1 MQKRGAELLPSDDIL
16 RQRCCPCY
24 RNMNH
29 RRLSALLV
37 EDSPLLRSRVTE
49 LLEELAPVTV
59 VEVAEDESSAL
70 DWLAQ
75 DVNHCDVVIVDI
87 FLKRGN
93 GLAVLQKAVK
103 LRPEVH
109 FVVLSNAATADVRR
123 WCDQLGARAVFDKST
138 EIDDLVR
145 YCSEL
150 AGNSQTK

>member
-1 MQKRGAELLPSDDIL
+1 
-16 RQRCCPCY
+16 
-24 RNMNH
+24 
-29 RRLSALLV
+29 
-37 EDSPLLRSRVTE
+37 VTE

-59 VEVAEDESSAL
+59 VQVAEDEFGAL
-70 DWLAQ
+70 EWLSQ
-75 DVNHCDVVIVDI
+75 DGNHCDVAVVDI

-93 GLAVLQKAVK
+93 GLMVLQKAVK
-103 LRPEVH
+103 LRPDVH

-150 AGNSQTK
+150 AGKSRAR

>member
-1 MQKRGAELLPSDDIL
+1 MPA
-16 RQRCCPCY
+16 
-24 RNMNH
+24 
-29 RRLSALLV
+29 RRLSAFLV
-37 EDSPLLRSRVTE
+37 EDSPLLRTQVTE

-59 VEVAEDESSAL
+59 VQVAEDEFGAL
-70 DWLAQ
+70 EWLSQ
-75 DVNHCDVVIVDI
+75 DGNHCDVAVVDI

-93 GLAVLQKAVK
+93 GLMVLQKAVK
-103 LRPEVH
+103 LRPDVH

-150 AGNSQTK
+150 AGKSRAR